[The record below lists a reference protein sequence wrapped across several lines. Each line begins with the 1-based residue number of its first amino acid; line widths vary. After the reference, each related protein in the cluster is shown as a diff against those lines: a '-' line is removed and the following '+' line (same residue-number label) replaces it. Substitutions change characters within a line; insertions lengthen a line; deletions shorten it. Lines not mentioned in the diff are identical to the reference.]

1 MFYKDVN
8 NKKYKMSDYKT
19 IKARI
24 SNSLSKLEEM
34 LADYEE
40 TATRKK
46 IMILVQRRKLLKKE
60 SYIMNIFNLIIII
73 RNFIA
78 IIKKLMPS
86 YLMII
91 MTQLLIWI

>member
-1 MFYKDVN
+1 
-8 NKKYKMSDYKT
+8 MSDYKS

-46 IMILVQRRKLLKKE
+46 IMSQKLNFLKTEHLNDLTELNALMSEIEILVGDHK
-60 SYIMNIFNLIIII
+60 ND
-73 RNFIA
+73 
-78 IIKKLMPS
+78 
-86 YLMII
+86 
-91 MTQLLIWI
+91 

>member
-1 MFYKDVN
+1 
-8 NKKYKMSDYKT
+8 MSDYKT

-46 IMILVQRRKLLKKE
+46 IMSQKLNCFK
-60 SYIMNIFNLIIII
+60 N
-73 RNFIA
+73 
-78 IIKKLMPS
+78 
-86 YLMII
+86 
-91 MTQLLIWI
+91 

>member
-1 MFYKDVN
+1 
-8 NKKYKMSDYKT
+8 MSDYKT

-46 IMILVQRRKLLKKE
+46 IMSQKLNVLKTEHLNDLTELKTIYIYLFKSNQKE
-60 SYIMNIFNLIIII
+60 LQPIDPNNPFAALASLIKDNKDKFN
-73 RNFIA
+73 
-78 IIKKLMPS
+78 
-86 YLMII
+86 
-91 MTQLLIWI
+91 

>member
-1 MFYKDVN
+1 
-8 NKKYKMSDYKT
+8 MSDYKT

-46 IMILVQRRKLLKKE
+46 IMSQKLNVLKTEHLNDLTELNALMSEIETLVGDHK
-60 SYIMNIFNLIIII
+60 ND
-73 RNFIA
+73 
-78 IIKKLMPS
+78 
-86 YLMII
+86 
-91 MTQLLIWI
+91 

>member
-1 MFYKDVN
+1 
-8 NKKYKMSDYKT
+8 MSDYKT

-46 IMILVQRRKLLKKE
+46 IMSQKLNVLKTEHLNDLTEINALMSEIETLVGDHK
-60 SYIMNIFNLIIII
+60 ND
-73 RNFIA
+73 
-78 IIKKLMPS
+78 
-86 YLMII
+86 
-91 MTQLLIWI
+91 

>member
-1 MFYKDVN
+1 
-8 NKKYKMSDYKT
+8 MSDYKT

-46 IMILVQRRKLLKKE
+46 IMSQKLNVLKTEHLNDLTELNSLMSEIETLVGDHK
-60 SYIMNIFNLIIII
+60 ND
-73 RNFIA
+73 
-78 IIKKLMPS
+78 
-86 YLMII
+86 
-91 MTQLLIWI
+91 